1 MNDSFPIVPNTSLQQ
16 TLDRL
21 TTLAREVGA
30 ELQATVQLEESGAT
44 LAIHW
49 WGRGSEEVPRE
60 ANLYFGTNL
69 VGDPD
74 VFLFS
79 FIIDPTLYIWAVDE
93 GVEDEGAANHATRML
108 ESVTAVEAYL
118 LGNSYEF
125 YVPKEKKPRR
135 RAK

>member
-74 VFLFS
+74 VFLWAMV
-79 FIIDPTLYIWAVDE
+79 IDPVRFMWALDE
-93 GVEDEGAANHATRML
+93 GLNDDQIQNHSCVM
-108 ESVTAVEAYL
+108 VEALSGVIDYL
-118 LGNSYEF
+118 MGKPYQ
-125 YVPKEKKPRR
+125 YVRPARK
-135 RAK
+135 